1 MSSPLCDKTN
11 VISNDPAAP
20 YYPTKPESMEA
31 TLQKTGRKKSAS
43 VSFPSHGYENKEDGI
58 FAVFTGAYSR
68 GECTSESLI
77 ERMQSRR
84 ARALSS
90 AGYESLSED
99 DNESCSSDS
108 SSGSSRSPL
117 DLLMSRLRFVPEAPQ
132 QNLDWLP
139 GSFRQPTDYDQRCKA
154 PLISSI
160 NSEAILAALDGEQD
174 LLSMRADTL
183 IKKSGWHD
191 RPYDRYTAMF
201 GNPEPDE
208 NALLESVELA
218 KDLYM
223 RVILLSGDI
232 ELEVCS
238 PAAAVGMASAVDVIF
253 ASVFEEL
260 DACSYSEPT
269 AYILRYLVVSCANI
283 YWDPVRSDPLTSF
296 IIH

>member
-1 MSSPLCDKTN
+1 MSSPLCNKTSS
-11 VISNDPAAP
+11 ISNDPAAP
-20 YYPTKPESMEA
+20 YYPTKPELMEA

-43 VSFPSHGYENKEDGI
+43 VSFLNQGYENKEDGI

-68 GECTSESLI
+68 GESTSESLL

-90 AGYESLSED
+90 VGYESPSEG
-99 DNESCSSDS
+99 DNESCTSDS
-108 SSGSSRSPL
+108 SSGSSRSPS

-132 QNLDWLP
+132 QNLDWFP
-139 GSFRQPTDYDQRCKA
+139 GNFRQPTDYDQRCKA

-160 NSEAILAALDGEQD
+160 NSECILAALDGEQD
-174 LLSMRADTL
+174 LLSMRADAL
-183 IKKSGWHD
+183 IKRSGWHD

-238 PAAAVGMASAVDVIF
+238 PAAAVGMASAVDIIF

-260 DACSYSEPT
+260 DACSYPEPT
-269 AYILRYLVVSCANI
+269 AYILRYFVVSCANI